1 MMFAIVEAC
10 GRQYKLEHGRFI
22 DIDRL
27 DEQEGAEHIFDKVLM
42 LVDGEKSEIG
52 EPYVE
57 GAQVKGKIIS
67 KLEENEAT
75 GRIVSSVRNK
85 KVIVYKHLPKKG
97 TRRKKGHRQEF
108 TRVMIDSIELKNK
121 TVAKAGK

>member
-10 GRQYKLEHGRFI
+10 GRQYKLEPGRFI

-67 KLEENEAT
+67 I
-75 GRIVSSVRNK
+75 RIVIKIFFWN
-85 KVIVYKHLPKKG
+85 
-97 TRRKKGHRQEF
+97 
-108 TRVMIDSIELKNK
+108 
-121 TVAKAGK
+121 